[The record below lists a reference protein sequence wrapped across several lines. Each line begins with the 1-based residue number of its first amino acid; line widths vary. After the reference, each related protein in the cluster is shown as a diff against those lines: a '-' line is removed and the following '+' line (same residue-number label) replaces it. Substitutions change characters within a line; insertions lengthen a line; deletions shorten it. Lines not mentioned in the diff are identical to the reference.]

1 MDDQVPTV
9 PARDVPADA
18 VLLDVREDDEWA
30 AGHAPG
36 AQHLPVTQLMARYG
50 EVPLDTEVH
59 VVCRTGGRSA
69 KAAAWLAGQGYEVK
83 NVAGGMDAWYEAGR
97 PMESDTGE
105 EPRVL

>member
-1 MDDQVPTV
+1 VFPDVPTV
-9 PARDVPADA
+9 PARDVPDDA
-18 VLLDVREDDEWA
+18 VLVDVREDDEWQ

-36 AQHLPVTQLMARYG
+36 ARHVPVTQLMERYG

-69 KAAAWLAGQGYEVK
+69 RAVAWLNGQGFEAV
-83 NVAGGMDAWYEAGR
+83 NVGGGMDAWLEAGR
-97 PMESDTGE
+97 PVVSENGE